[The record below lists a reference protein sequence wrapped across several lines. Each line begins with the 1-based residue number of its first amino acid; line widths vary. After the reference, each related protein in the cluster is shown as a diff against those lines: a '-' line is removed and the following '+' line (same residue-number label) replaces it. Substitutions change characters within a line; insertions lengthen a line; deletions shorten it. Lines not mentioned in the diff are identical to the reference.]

1 MKGTLKEEFAK
12 KEKNISDL
20 INGNFEITMRKTRKS
35 HNEIKDLRKEINEF
49 KESLEFTEK
58 TTGKTRPFIKFT
70 ILKSILILSMIN

>member
-20 INGNFEITMRKTRKS
+20 INGNFEITMREIRKS

-49 KESLEFTEK
+49 KESLEFTENERR
-58 TTGKTRPFIKFT
+58 GKMKKLQEKHDR
-70 ILKSILILSMIN
+70 S